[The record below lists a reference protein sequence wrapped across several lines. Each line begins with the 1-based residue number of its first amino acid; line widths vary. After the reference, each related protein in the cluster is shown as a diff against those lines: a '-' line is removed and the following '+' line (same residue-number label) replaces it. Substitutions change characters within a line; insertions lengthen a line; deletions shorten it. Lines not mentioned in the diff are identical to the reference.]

1 MASASQTRTM
11 GFLWLAA
18 AALAFAAAVVTYTRT
33 GELRIAL
40 LAAAIFLAAMGFGV
54 LRRAR
59 RSER

>member
-11 GFLWLAA
+11 GILWLAA
-18 AALAFAAAVVTYTRT
+18 AALAFGAAVVTYSRS
-33 GELRIAL
+33 GEIRIAL

-59 RSER
+59 RT